1 MVMRLAGLPPVS
13 TAPGNR
19 NEKGAITSMAEPA
32 TFRRSEDDGVLT
44 FTFTRDAKLNAVSP
58 VMIDGLRAA
67 VDDLGDRDDLKVL
80 VLAAEGRYF
89 TAGIDL
95 SDSGAGGRRGY
106 AADGSYSSRRQRRGS
121 RGFHLLMDELEAIE
135 KPSVLAVHARC
146 LGVGLEIG
154 ASCDFRLAADGAS
167 FALPELPNLGVIPG
181 SGGISRVTRLVGPHW
196 GKWLAFGE
204 EVSAELALTMGLV
217 HAVYPAESFR
227 ERVTAFAR
235 KLAALPSEAAGAA
248 KIAVDVAASVD
259 RGTARDFDR
268 YANSVLLSSDEH
280 RSMLAAFTNR
290 RRPTG
295 DGAAPD
301 QGKPDQGKPDQGD

>member
-1 MVMRLAGLPPVS
+1 
-13 TAPGNR
+13 
-19 NEKGAITSMAEPA
+19 MAEPA
-32 TFRRSEDDGVLT
+32 PFRRLEAGGVLT
-44 FTFTRDAKLNAVSP
+44 FTLTRDAKLNAVSP
-58 VMIDGLRAA
+58 AMIDGLRAA
-67 VDDLGDRDDLKVL
+67 VDDLGDRDDLRVL
-80 VLAAEGRYF
+80 VIAAEGRYF

-95 SDSGAGGRRGY
+95 NDSGAGGRRGY
-106 AADGSYSSRRQRRGS
+106 APDGSFSPRRLRRGYRS
-121 RGFHLLMDELEAIE
+121 FHLLMDELEAVE

-217 HAVYPAESFR
+217 HAVYPAGSFR
-227 ERVTAFAR
+227 ERVTAFAGR
-235 KLAALPSEAAGAA
+235 LAALPTEAAGVA
-248 KIAVDVAASVD
+248 KTAVDIAASVD

-268 YANSVLLSSDEH
+268 YANTLLLTSAEH
-280 RSMLAAFTNR
+280 QAMLAAFRTR
-290 RRPTG
+290 RRAPDA
-295 DGAAPD
+295 DGAAAPGAP
-301 QGKPDQGKPDQGD
+301 Q

>member
-1 MVMRLAGLPPVS
+1 M
-13 TAPGNR
+13 T
-19 NEKGAITSMAEPA
+19 EP
-32 TFRRSEDDGVLT
+32 TDFRRSEDNGVLT

-58 VMIDGLRAA
+58 AMIDGLRAA
-67 VDDLGDRDDLKVL
+67 VDELGDRDDLKVL
-80 VLAAEGRYF
+80 VIAAEGRYF

-106 AADGSYSSRRQRRGS
+106 APDGSFSPRRLRRGYRS
-121 RGFHLLMDELEAIE
+121 FHLLMDELEAIE

-154 ASCDFRLAADGAS
+154 ASCDFRLAAEGAS
-167 FALPELPNLGVIPG
+167 FALPELPNLAVIPG

-235 KLAALPSEAAGAA
+235 KLAALPSEAAGVT
-248 KIAVDVAASVD
+248 KTAVDIAASVD
-259 RGTARDFDR
+259 RGTAREFDR
-268 YANSVLLSSDEH
+268 YANTVLLTSDEH
-280 RSMLAAFTNR
+280 KAMLEGFKNRKRPPRNAATQ
-290 RRPTG
+290 
-295 DGAAPD
+295 D
-301 QGKPDQGKPDQGD
+301 QAD

>member
-1 MVMRLAGLPPVS
+1 MV
-13 TAPGNR
+13 
-19 NEKGAITSMAEPA
+19 EPT
-32 TFRRSEDDGVLT
+32 TFRRSEDNGVLT
-44 FTFTRDAKLNAVSP
+44 FTLDRDAKLNAVSP
-58 VMIDGLRAA
+58 AMIDGLRAA

-80 VLAAEGRYF
+80 VIAAEGRYF

-95 SDSGAGGRRGY
+95 NDSGAGGRRGY
-106 AADGSYSSRRQRRGS
+106 GPY

-154 ASCDFRLAADGAS
+154 ASCDFRLAADCAS
-167 FALPELPNLGVIPG
+167 FALPELPSLGVIPG

-227 ERVTAFAR
+227 EQVMAFAR
-235 KLAALPSEAAGAA
+235 KLATLPSEAAGVT
-248 KIAVDVAASVD
+248 KIAVDIAASVD

-268 YANSVLLSSDEH
+268 YANTVLLTSDEH
-280 RSMLAAFTNR
+280 QSMLKAFGDR
-290 RRPTG
+290 RRAPG
-295 DGAAPD
+295 KAAAQD
-301 QGKPDQGKPDQGD
+301 QAD

>member
-1 MVMRLAGLPPVS
+1 M
-13 TAPGNR
+13 T
-19 NEKGAITSMAEPA
+19 EP
-32 TFRRSEDDGVLT
+32 TLFRRSEDNGVLT
-44 FTFTRDAKLNAVSP
+44 FTLTRDAKLNAVSP
-58 VMIDGLRAA
+58 VMIEGLRAA

-80 VLAAEGRYF
+80 VIAAEGRYF

-95 SDSGAGGRRGY
+95 NDSGAGGRRGY
-106 AADGSYSSRRQRRGS
+106 GPDGSFSPRRLRRGY

-135 KPSVLAVHARC
+135 KPSVLAAHARC

-154 ASCDFRLAADGAS
+154 ASCDFRLASDRAS

-204 EVSAELALTMGLV
+204 EVPAELALTMGLV
-217 HAVYPAESFR
+217 HAVYPAESFS

-235 KLAALPSEAAGAA
+235 KLAALPTEAAGVA
-248 KIAVDVAASVD
+248 KIAVDIAASVD

-268 YANSVLLSSDEH
+268 FANTALLTSDEH
-280 RSMLAAFTNR
+280 QSMLDAFKAR
-290 RRPTG
+290 KRASGP
-295 DGAAPD
+295 
-301 QGKPDQGKPDQGD
+301 K